1 MIPIFEPL
9 ILNSHCTKR
18 IVRKNVWKLNLET
31 ITVTIM
37 FCHSYILDVQI
48 FSTHNLE
55 ISSSIWLIA
64 GFWVVFINSIHYII
78 SIELCRSL
86 LTIRQHIIK
95 TNNPSTIG
103 PDELLSVRFPN
114 LKENQVII
122 PSTTKLTVNIT
133 LAGTDVNRTLVG
145 NLGRNIIR
153 KLVVKLEGN
162 EIIST
167 DDYDVL
173 YSYYDCWKTATERRN
188 AIFQGI
194 VEADGQTENAIKHRI
209 NAGNKANDAKDQTV
223 ASIYNNRFCIPLDF
237 EILES
242 SLPLYQYGLG
252 TYELTFA
259 DYSDVIKS
267 TDPDATYKI
276 SNISLDFDTI
286 INVSLASQIRTEYMK
301 SSILY
306 DRILRA
312 RIIPLNNSYTSF
324 AVDINSPSKSLKGV
338 LLIFTKERS
347 ATKFTHNTEEFFNPK
362 ITKVGVTVE
371 GVPNELYAQNME
383 YRHQY
388 DEIVKHFAEG
398 WLKEAGTIQKDLQL
412 HNVNIAS
419 YYTNKYALW
428 LDFRTID
435 DNRLHGSGRRL
446 ENTSEGIRLQ
456 TTKEAGAVSKLSC
469 YLYIFQDAQIN
480 ISDSQFLNVVY

>member
-1 MIPIFEPL
+1 ME
-9 ILNSHCTKR
+9 
-18 IVRKNVWKLNLET
+18 VGDKLNPQR
-31 ITVTIM
+31 
-37 FCHSYILDVQI
+37 SYRK
-48 FSTHNLE
+48 
-55 ISSSIWLIA
+55 
-64 GFWVVFINSIHYII
+64 GFA
-78 SIELCRSL
+78 LKGL
-86 LTIRQHIIK
+86 RQHIIK

-103 PDELLSVRFPN
+103 PGELLTVRFPD

-122 PSTTKLTVNIT
+122 PGTTKLTFNIT
-133 LAGTDVNRTLVG
+133 LVGTDVNRTPVE

-194 VEADGQTENAIKHRI
+194 VEADGQTENAIRHRI
-209 NAGNKANDAKDQTV
+209 NVTNKANNAKDQTV
-223 ASIYNNRFCIPLDF
+223 ASIYDNCFCIPLDF
-237 EILES
+237 EVLES

-252 TYELTFA
+252 SHLTYELTFA
-259 DYSDVIKS
+259 DYSNVIKS
-267 TDPDATYKI
+267 TDPDATYTI
-276 SNISLDFDTI
+276 SNISLEFNTI
-286 INVSLASQIRTEYMK
+286 INASLASQIRTEDMK
-301 SSILY
+301 NSILY

-312 RIIPLNNSYTSF
+312 RIIPLNKSDTSF
-324 AVDINSPSKSLKGV
+324 SVDINSPSKSLKGV
-338 LLIFTKERS
+338 LLIFTQERS
-347 ATKFTHNTEEFFNPK
+347 ATKFTRDTEEFYNPK
-362 ITKVGVTVE
+362 ITKVEVTVE

-383 YRHQY
+383 YHHQY

-398 WLKEAGTIQKDLQL
+398 RLKEAGAIQKDLQL

-419 YYTNKYALW
+419 YYTDKYALW

-456 TTKEAGAVSKLSC
+456 ITKKAESSGKLSC